1 MQRINYIEFSKEFL
15 IFKLHTLDKSKVKD
29 DFDVIEFEENI
40 KSTNSMEDLHFVCK
54 QIAFKG
60 LKQITTLF
68 NPIKNFFEYLNNT
81 NKDLLDIDTNFIEH
95 YINKICIDMKL
106 SYGTRANYK
115 TTLVSF
121 FTYIDNTCDFEK
133 KFHIK
138 KIKVNSIDESL
149 KPTNKLIDWLDT
161 DTLIRVNKEILNYF
175 KDDSFEKHRDI
186 LIFRLFCF
194 SGILPNEMA
203 SLTLNSFIFKD
214 SMMFLKIE
222 GNSESKNREI
232 PLPKEKLIRYYN
244 KYIELRN
251 PNAKSFFYNKDNKQ
265 IEVNLLSEIVKRLLE
280 FCNVSA
286 RDKTP
291 KMLRKTYALFLNNE
305 KGKDGFTQPEQNIK
319 YLLGLANTTQLREIL
334 KYGTVDVVT
343 ASCVFENLEI

>member
-1 MQRINYIEFSKEFL
+1 MSSK
-15 IFKLHTLDKSKVKD
+15 S
-29 DFDVIEFEENI
+29 N
-40 KSTNSMEDLHFVCK
+40 
-54 QIAFKG
+54 
-60 LKQITTLF
+60 
-68 NPIKNFFEYLNNT
+68 
-81 NKDLLDIDTNFIEH
+81 
-95 YINKICIDMKL
+95 
-106 SYGTRANYK
+106 
-115 TTLVSF
+115 
-121 FTYIDNTCDFEK
+121 
-133 KFHIK
+133 
-138 KIKVNSIDESL
+138 
-149 KPTNKLIDWLDT
+149 NKLIDWLDT
-161 DTLIRVNKEILNYF
+161 DTLTRVNKEILNYF
-175 KDDSFEKHRDI
+175 KVDNLEKYRDI

-203 SLTLNSFIFKD
+203 SLTLDSFIFKD
-214 SMMFLKIE
+214 NMMFLKIE

-232 PLPKEKLIRYYN
+232 PLPKDKLIRYYN

-334 KYGTVDVVT
+334 KYVTIDVVT
-343 ASCVFENLEI
+343 ASSVFENLEI

>member
-1 MQRINYIEFSKEFL
+1 M
-15 IFKLHTLDKSKVKD
+15 H
-29 DFDVIEFEENI
+29 
-40 KSTNSMEDLHFVCK
+40 
-54 QIAFKG
+54 
-60 LKQITTLF
+60 
-68 NPIKNFFEYLNNT
+68 NFFILHV
-81 NKDLLDIDTNFIEH
+81 KCFQ
-95 YINKICIDMKL
+95 
-106 SYGTRANYK
+106 A
-115 TTLVSF
+115 
-121 FTYIDNTCDFEK
+121 
-133 KFHIK
+133 
-138 KIKVNSIDESL
+138 
-149 KPTNKLIDWLDT
+149 
-161 DTLIRVNKEILNYF
+161 ILNYEDASTSEYGYLLIDL
-175 KDDSFEKHRDI
+175 KQTTPNDRRI
-186 LIFRLFCF
+186 LP
-194 SGILPNEMA
+194 GILPNEMA

-334 KYGTVDVVT
+334 KYGTIDVVT